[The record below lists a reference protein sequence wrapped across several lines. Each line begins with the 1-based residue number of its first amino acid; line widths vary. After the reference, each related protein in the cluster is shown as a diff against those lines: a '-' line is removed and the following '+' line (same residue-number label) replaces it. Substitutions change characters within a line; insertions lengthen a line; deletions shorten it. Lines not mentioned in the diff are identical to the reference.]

1 MYGTIRQ
8 LSLQKD
14 LQSVLK
20 RTYKCVCVCVCVCV
34 LLGSLHTVMHDH
46 SEKRQ
51 HQETYANISGA
62 RLDI

>member
-20 RTYKCVCVCVCVCV
+20 RTYKCVCVCVCVCCWV
-34 LLGSLHTVMHDH
+34 ACIQSRMTIQRNASTKKH
-46 SEKRQ
+46 
-51 HQETYANISGA
+51 
-62 RLDI
+62 RLTFPVHV